1 MSFVLATVNMMDF
14 FQLTFPA
21 SGIETFI
28 FIPPFVA
35 FIISF
40 FTSMAGISGAFL
52 LLPFQMSVLGF
63 TTPSVSSTNLLF
75 NVAGTPGGVY
85 RYLKEGRLV
94 WPIAIIIVT
103 GIIPGV
109 LIGYYFRVKYFPD
122 PRAFK
127 LFVGLVLIYL
137 AFRLIREVWKNK
149 TKIAVRTFGCK
160 DKVAN
165 GSIRFKKTRF
175 DFKEVTYTIH
185 TIGFFMLSFAVGIIG
200 GIYGIGGGSII
211 APFCIAFFNLPVH
224 TIAGAVLLGT
234 FTSSAA
240 GVTFYSLI
248 SINGS
253 TAAPDWALGILF
265 GIGGLFGMYFGAK
278 CQRYVSEKIIKI
290 ILTFVILTVA
300 AKYILQFF

>member
-1 MSFVLATVNMMDF
+1 MMDLLR
-14 FQLTFPA
+14 LTFPV
-21 SGIETFI
+21 SGIETFL
-28 FIPPFVA
+28 FTPPLVA

-40 FTSMAGISGAFL
+40 FTSMGGISGAFL

-63 TTPSVSSTNLLF
+63 TAPSVSSTNLLF

-85 RYLKEGRLV
+85 RYMKECRFV
-94 WPIAIIIVT
+94 WPIALTIVT

-109 LIGYYFRVKYFPD
+109 LIGYYIRVKYLPD

-127 LFVGLVLIYL
+127 LFVGLVLMYV
-137 AFRLIREVWKNK
+137 AFRLIREVLIKKNN
-149 TKIAVRTFGCK
+149 TVPITCGLE
-160 DKVAN
+160 DKVKN
-165 GSIRFKKTRF
+165 VSIRLNKTRF
-175 DFKEVTYTIH
+175 DFKGVTYSIH
-185 TIGFFMLSFAVGIIG
+185 TIGFLMLSFVVGIIG

-240 GVTFYSLI
+240 GVIFYSLV
-248 SINGS
+248 SITGS
-253 TAAPDWALGILF
+253 TAAPDWILGILF

-278 CQRYVSEKIIKI
+278 CQRFVSEKIIKT
-290 ILTFVILTVA
+290 ILTLVILTVA
-300 AKYILQFF
+300 TKYILQFF

>member
-1 MSFVLATVNMMDF
+1 MDF
-14 FQLTFPA
+14 LQFNFPV
-21 SGIETFI
+21 SGVETFI
-28 FIPPFVA
+28 FIPPLVA

-63 TTPSVSSTNLLF
+63 TTPSVSATNLLF

-94 WPIAIIIVT
+94 WPIAVTIVA

-109 LIGYYFRVKYFPD
+109 LIGYYLRVAFLPD

-127 LFVGLVLIYL
+127 LFVGLVLMVV
-137 AFRLIREVWKNK
+137 AFRLIREVWTNK
-149 TKIAVRTFGCK
+149 TKIAADTCGVE
-160 DKVAN
+160 DKVVN
-165 GSIRFKKTRF
+165 LSIELKKIRF
-175 DFKEVTYTIH
+175 DFKGVTYSIH
-185 TIGFFMLSFAVGIIG
+185 SIGFFMLSFAVGIIG

-240 GVTFYSLI
+240 GVIFYSLI
-248 SINGS
+248 SINGL

-265 GIGGLFGMYFGAK
+265 GVGGLFGMYFGAK
-278 CQRYVSEKIIKI
+278 CQRYVPAKIIKI
-290 ILTFVILTVA
+290 ILALIILTVA
-300 AKYILQFF
+300 IKYILQFF

>member
-1 MSFVLATVNMMDF
+1 MDF
-14 FQLTFPA
+14 LQFNFPV
-21 SGIETFI
+21 SGVETFI
-28 FIPPFVA
+28 FIPPLVA

-75 NVAGTPGGVY
+75 NVVGTPGGVY
-85 RYLKEGRLV
+85 RYMKEGRLV
-94 WPIAIIIVT
+94 WPIAITIVT

-109 LIGYYFRVKYFPD
+109 LIGYYLRVKHLPD

-127 LFVGLVLIYL
+127 LFVGLVLMYV
-137 AFRLIREVWKNK
+137 AFRFIREVWTNK
-149 TKIAVRTFGCK
+149 TKIAADTCGLK
-160 DKVAN
+160 DKVVN
-165 GSIRFKKTRF
+165 LSMGFKKIRF
-175 DFKEVTYTIH
+175 DFKEVTYSIH
-185 TIGFFMLSFAVGIIG
+185 SIGFFMLSFAVGIIG

-211 APFCIAFFNLPVH
+211 APICIAFFNLPVH

-240 GVTFYSLI
+240 GVFFYSLI

-253 TAAPDWALGILF
+253 TAAPDWALGVLF

-278 CQRYVSEKIIKI
+278 CQRYVPEKIIKI
-290 ILTFVILTVA
+290 ILSLIILTVA
-300 AKYILQFF
+300 TKYILQFF

>member
-1 MSFVLATVNMMDF
+1 
-14 FQLTFPA
+14 
-21 SGIETFI
+21 
-28 FIPPFVA
+28 
-35 FIISF
+35 
-40 FTSMAGISGAFL
+40 MAGISGAFL
-52 LLPFQMSVLGF
+52 LLPFQMSILGF

-85 RYLKEGRLV
+85 RFMKEGRLV
-94 WPIAIIIVT
+94 WPIAINIVT

-109 LIGYYFRVKYFPD
+109 LIGYYLRVKYLPD
-122 PRAFK
+122 PKAFK
-127 LFVGLVLIYL
+127 LFVGLVLMYV
-137 AFRLIREVWKNK
+137 AFRLIREVWTNK
-149 TKIAVRTFGCK
+149 TKIAADICGLK
-160 DKVAN
+160 DKVVN
-165 GSIRFKKTRF
+165 LSIGFKKIRF
-175 DFKEVTYTIH
+175 DFKGVTYSIH
-185 TIGFFMLSFAVGIIG
+185 SIGFFMLSFAVGIIG

-240 GVTFYSLI
+240 GVIFYSLI

-278 CQRYVSEKIIKI
+278 CQRYVPGKIIKI
-290 ILTFVILTVA
+290 ILALIILTVA
-300 AKYILQFF
+300 TKYILQFF

>member
-1 MSFVLATVNMMDF
+1 MNF
-14 FQLTFPA
+14 FQFNFPV
-21 SGIETFI
+21 SEVETFI
-28 FIPPFVA
+28 FIPPLIA

-85 RYLKEGRLV
+85 RYMKEGRLV
-94 WPIAIIIVT
+94 WPIAIAIVT
-103 GIIPGV
+103 GIMPGV
-109 LIGYYFRVKYFPD
+109 LIGYYLRVKYLPD
-122 PRAFK
+122 PMAFK
-127 LFVGLVLIYL
+127 LFVGLVLMVV
-137 AFRLIREVWKNK
+137 AFRLIKEVWTSK
-149 TKIAVRTFGCK
+149 TKIAADTGRLK
-160 DKVAN
+160 DKVVN
-165 GSIRFKKTRF
+165 LSMGFKKIRF
-175 DFKEVTYTIH
+175 DFKEVTYSIH
-185 TIGFFMLSFAVGIIG
+185 SIGFFTLSFAVGIIG

-240 GVTFYSLI
+240 GVIFYSLI

-253 TAAPDWALGILF
+253 TAAPDWTLGILF

-278 CQRYVSEKIIKI
+278 YQRYVPEKIIKI
-290 ILTFVILTVA
+290 ILALIILTVA
-300 AKYILQFF
+300 TKYILQFF

>member
-1 MSFVLATVNMMDF
+1 
-14 FQLTFPA
+14 
-21 SGIETFI
+21 
-28 FIPPFVA
+28 
-35 FIISF
+35 
-40 FTSMAGISGAFL
+40 MAGISGAFL

-85 RYLKEGRLV
+85 RYIKEGRLV
-94 WPIAIIIVT
+94 WPIAITIVT

-109 LIGYYFRVKYFPD
+109 LIGYYLRVKYLPD

-127 LFVGLVLIYL
+127 LFVGLVLMYV
-137 AFRLIREVWKNK
+137 AFRLIKEVWTNK
-149 TKIAVRTFGCK
+149 TKIAADICGLK
-160 DKVAN
+160 DKVVN
-165 GSIRFKKTRF
+165 FSIGFKKIRF
-175 DFKEVTYTIH
+175 DFKGVTYSIH
-185 TIGFFMLSFAVGIIG
+185 SIGFFMLSFAVGIIG

-234 FTSSAA
+234 FSSSAA
-240 GVTFYSLI
+240 GVIFYSLL

-278 CQRYVSEKIIKI
+278 CQRYVPDKIIKI
-290 ILTFVILTVA
+290 ILALIILTVA
-300 AKYILQFF
+300 TKYILQFF

>member
-1 MSFVLATVNMMDF
+1 
-14 FQLTFPA
+14 
-21 SGIETFI
+21 
-28 FIPPFVA
+28 
-35 FIISF
+35 
-40 FTSMAGISGAFL
+40 MAGISGAFL

-85 RYLKEGRLV
+85 GYMKEGRLV
-94 WPIAIIIVT
+94 WPIAITIVT

-109 LIGYYFRVKYFPD
+109 LIGYYLRIKYLPD

-127 LFVGLVLIYL
+127 LFVGLVLMYV
-137 AFRLIREVWKNK
+137 AFRLIREVWTNK
-149 TKIAVRTFGCK
+149 TKIAADTCGLK
-160 DKVAN
+160 DKVVN
-165 GSIRFKKTRF
+165 LSMGFKKIRF
-175 DFKEVTYTIH
+175 DFKEVTYSIH
-185 TIGFFMLSFAVGIIG
+185 SIGFFMLSFAVGIIG

-240 GVTFYSLI
+240 GVIFYSLI

-253 TAAPDWALGILF
+253 TAAPDWALGVLF

-278 CQRYVSEKIIKI
+278 CQRYVPEKIIKI
-290 ILTFVILTVA
+290 ILALIILTVA
-300 AKYILQFF
+300 TKYILRFF

>member
-1 MSFVLATVNMMDF
+1 MNFLQFN
-14 FQLTFPA
+14 FPV
-21 SGIETFI
+21 SGVETFI
-28 FIPPFVA
+28 FIPPLVA

-40 FTSMAGISGAFL
+40 FTSMGGISGAFL

-85 RYLKEGRLV
+85 RYMKEGRLV
-94 WPIAIIIVT
+94 WPIAITIVT

-109 LIGYYFRVKYFPD
+109 LIGYYLRVKYLPD

-127 LFVGLVLIYL
+127 LFVGLVLMYV
-137 AFRLIREVWKNK
+137 AFRLIREVWTNK
-149 TKIAVRTFGCK
+149 TKIAADTCGLK
-160 DKVAN
+160 DKVVN
-165 GSIRFKKTRF
+165 LSMGFKKIRF
-175 DFKEVTYTIH
+175 DFKEVTYSIH
-185 TIGFFMLSFAVGIIG
+185 SIGFFMLSFAVGIIG

-211 APFCIAFFNLPVH
+211 APICIAFFNLPVH

-240 GVTFYSLI
+240 GVFFYSLI

-253 TAAPDWALGILF
+253 TAAPDWALGVLF

-278 CQRYVSEKIIKI
+278 CQRYVPEKIIKI
-290 ILTFVILTVA
+290 ILALIILTVA
-300 AKYILQFF
+300 TKYILQFF

>member
-1 MSFVLATVNMMDF
+1 MPEFLSFY
-14 FQLTFPA
+14 FPV
-21 SGIETFI
+21 SGTETLI
-28 FIPPFVA
+28 FIPSLVA

-63 TTPSVSSTNLLF
+63 STPSVSSTNLLY
-75 NVAGTPGGVY
+75 NVTGTPGGVY

-94 WPIAIIIVT
+94 WPIAITIVS

-109 LIGYYFRVKYFPD
+109 LIGYYLRVKYLPD
-122 PRAFK
+122 PSAFK
-127 LFVGLVLIYL
+127 LFVGLVLMVV
-137 AFRLIREVWKNK
+137 AFRLIREAWTNK
-149 TKIAVRTFGCK
+149 TESAAEICGLN
-160 DKVAN
+160 DKVVSP
-165 GSIRFKKTRF
+165 SIGFNKIRF
-175 DFKEVTYTIH
+175 DFKGITYTIQS
-185 TIGFFMLSFAVGIIG
+185 IGLIMLSFAVGIIS

-211 APFCIAFFNLPVH
+211 APFCIAFFRLPVH

-240 GVTFYSLI
+240 GVIFYSFI

-278 CQRYVSEKIIKI
+278 CQRYVPEKIIKI
-290 ILTFVILTVA
+290 ILALIILSIAT
-300 AKYILQFF
+300 KYILQFI

>member
-1 MSFVLATVNMMDF
+1 MDF
-14 FQLTFPA
+14 LQSNFPV
-21 SGIETFI
+21 SGVETLI
-28 FIPPFVA
+28 FIPPLVA

-94 WPIAIIIVT
+94 WPIAITIVA

-109 LIGYYFRVKYFPD
+109 LIGYYLRVKYLPD

-127 LFVGLVLIYL
+127 LFVGLVLIVV
-137 AFRLIREVWKNK
+137 AFRLIREVWTNRNK
-149 TKIAVRTFGCK
+149 ITVDTRKLK
-160 DKVAN
+160 DKVVN
-165 GSIRFKKTRF
+165 LSIGFKKIQF
-175 DFKEVTYTIH
+175 DFKGVTYSIH

-211 APFCIAFFNLPVH
+211 APFCIAFFYLPVH

-240 GVTFYSLI
+240 GVIFYSLI

-253 TAAPDWALGILF
+253 TAAPDWTLGILF

-278 CQRYVSEKIIKI
+278 WQRYVPEKIIKFILALI
-290 ILTFVILTVA
+290 ILTIAT
-300 AKYILQFF
+300 KYILQFF

>member
-1 MSFVLATVNMMDF
+1 MDF
-14 FQLTFPA
+14 LQFNFPV
-21 SGIETFI
+21 SGVETFI
-28 FIPPFVA
+28 FIPPLVA

-85 RYLKEGRLV
+85 RYIKEGRLV
-94 WPIAIIIVT
+94 WPIAITIVT

-109 LIGYYFRVKYFPD
+109 LIGYYLRVKYFPD

-127 LFVGLVLIYL
+127 LFVGLVLLYV
-137 AFRLIREVWKNK
+137 AFRLIREVWTNK
-149 TKIAVRTFGCK
+149 TKIAADTCGLK
-160 DKVAN
+160 DKVVN
-165 GSIRFKKTRF
+165 LSMGFKKIRF
-175 DFKEVTYTIH
+175 DFKEVTYSIH
-185 TIGFFMLSFAVGIIG
+185 SIGFFMLSFAVGIIG

-211 APFCIAFFNLPVH
+211 APICIAFFNLPVH

-240 GVTFYSLI
+240 GVFFYSLI

-253 TAAPDWALGILF
+253 TAAPDWALGVLF

-278 CQRYVSEKIIKI
+278 CQRYVPEKIIKI
-290 ILTFVILTVA
+290 ILALIILTVA
-300 AKYILQFF
+300 TKYILQFF